1 MFLEELRAPIAA
13 DAPSGR
19 DIRDDDE
26 FDALKTEIGKQSSV
40 SSRTDFDRLVQRG
53 SDLMQGRADGNG
65 ATPLVEDTEGPDFS
79 RVIGLSTNILTRKS
93 KHLQVAGYLCFAL
106 FRTERYA
113 GLADGL
119 EGLRTMIE
127 GYWDSLFPE
136 ARRIEGRRQAIQW
149 LAQRIADLVPVW
161 PPQPEEREI
170 VERASATCRAIDAI
184 LRERVVEAPPSLSVL
199 ARALT
204 EAIEVLPAPRA
215 TAVAPASTSSGAA
228 AVVVIPPATAPAQ
241 ISSEYDADPAVSR
254 AADFFRA
261 AQATSPLAYRLMRV
275 LRSDALPDLPTHEGN
290 RTPFPPPSESY
301 RSRLEIAQGSSAW
314 GDLLAA
320 CEEIFYEAPNH
331 FWLDL
336 QRYADQALGGLGPD
350 HAATRRLVRHEV
362 ARLLERLPGIEDLA
376 FADGTAFAD
385 PATRDWL
392 DREIRTLSSNGAA
405 SAPSAAAEDDALAQ
419 ALSDAESLAGG
430 GDLAGAVDALA
441 TRKGAEP
448 TRRGKFRCQ
457 LHTARLLFTHG
468 KPETAKPLLEELDEQ
483 IERYGLVDWE
493 PDRCLTVWSLMRRCY
508 EQLSGQASPQAQ
520 EDYLARSERCF
531 DKMCRLDVRLA
542 LREGR
547 L

>member
-53 SDLMQGRADGNG
+53 SDLIKGRADSNG
-65 ATPLVEDTEGPDFS
+65 ATPLVEDSAGPDFS

-119 EGLRTMIE
+119 ESLRAMIE

-161 PPQPEEREI
+161 PPEPDERDA
-170 VERASATCRAIDAI
+170 VERAIATCRAIDAM
-184 LRERVVEAPPSLSVL
+184 LRERVVEEPPSLSML

-204 EAIEVLPAPRA
+204 EAIDVLPAPRA
-215 TAVAPASTSSGAA
+215 AAVAPAPTSAGAPT
-228 AVVVIPPATAPAQ
+228 AVVITPSAAPAE
-241 ISSEYDADPAVSR
+241 IASEDDADLAVAR
-254 AADFFRA
+254 ASDYFRGS
-261 AQATSPLAYRLMRV
+261 QATNPVGYRLLRV
-275 LRSDALPDLPTHEGN
+275 LRWDGIPDLPSREGN

-301 RSRLEIAQGSSAW
+301 RTRLEIAQGSGAW
-314 GDLLAA
+314 SDLLTA
-320 CEEIFYEAPNH
+320 CEEIFYEVPNH
-331 FWLDL
+331 FWLDV
-336 QRYADQALGGLGPD
+336 QRFADQALGGLGPD
-350 HAATRRLVRHEV
+350 HAATRRLLRHEV

-376 FADGTAFAD
+376 FSDGTAFAD

-392 DREIRTLSSNGAA
+392 EREIRTLSAGGGA
-405 SAPSAAAEDDALAQ
+405 SAPAPAEEDDALAQ
-419 ALSDAESLAGG
+419 LLSDAEALAGG

-441 TRKGAEP
+441 VRKSAEP

-468 KPETAKPLLEELDEQ
+468 KPEAAKPLLEELDEQ
-483 IERYGLVDWE
+483 IERYGLKDWE

-520 EDYLARSERCF
+520 VDYLARSERCF